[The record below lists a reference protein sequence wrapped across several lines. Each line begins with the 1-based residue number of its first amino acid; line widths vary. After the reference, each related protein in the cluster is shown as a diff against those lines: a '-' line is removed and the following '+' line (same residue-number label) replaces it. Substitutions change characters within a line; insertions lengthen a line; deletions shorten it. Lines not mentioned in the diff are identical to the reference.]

1 MGVLKVLE
9 MKGYELEKEVKNSF
23 EDYFNRSEIIYEY
36 KGKEKKLSVLYL
48 RYFEENLNQFT
59 PFQTNPV
66 FQHQEHSYDL
76 KDIVAFL
83 YFMKKQDPNEK
94 RVYINDENEF
104 SAIFKDLPIEKIHEW
119 LISFSEGHLV
129 LNDVIKR

>member
-1 MGVLKVLE
+1 VGVLKVLE

-36 KGKEKKLSVLYL
+36 EGKEKKLSVLYL
-48 RYFEENLNQFT
+48 RYFEENISQFT
-59 PFQTNPV
+59 PFQSNPV

-83 YFMKKQDPNEK
+83 YLIKKQDLNDK

-104 SAIFKDLPIEKIHEW
+104 SAISKDLPIEKIHEW